1 MSFFVIICF
10 LGIKSSYIEGMK
22 LFVRII
28 STLLVLAAFCF
39 ADTAQGSTSIKKAV
53 TGDSAVATVDTGKL
67 AVDSGALDSIGRT
80 ASATEAAIQKQAKK
94 HAVWIKLDGDVEPS
108 MYDFCARAI
117 DDALQENPDYIVFE
131 INTFGGRLDAA
142 FDLVDTIMAVKG
154 PTTIAL
160 VKKKAIS
167 AGSLIALACKKLY
180 MLEATT
186 IGDCAPIVQ
195 GGDGT
200 PQIVGEKIQSPLRAK
215 FRNLAQR
222 NGYPELLASSFV
234 TPELEV
240 LELTAKLDKGKAT
253 ERDTTLIIEGKKFAV
268 LDSAEK
274 KFWGAPKIL
283 VKEGELLTMTDKEA
297 EELGF
302 SRGTFKNRDDFE
314 TKLAFEKKSEVET
327 NTGEK
332 LASAIAAISGILLI
346 LGFGA
351 LYIEFKTPGFGMFGI
366 IGIILIGIVFFG
378 QFAPQLD
385 GYIPAILLI
394 AGVILFLVEIFVM
407 PGTYL
412 FGVGGIACMI
422 IALIM
427 SFDSANI
434 PEYVPEAVET
444 TFDAT
449 PWLFGL
455 FFVLGSAAVALI
467 IPIAASKY
475 LIPLLPEGWTPM
487 LKTDM
492 ETAVSPTEAVQEVAI
507 GTVGTAKTF
516 LRPVGQA
523 SFTMPDGSTKL
534 FDVQTHGEIIEAGQN
549 VKVEAVQEGH
559 IWVTRA

>member
-1 MSFFVIICF
+1 MLSRI
-10 LGIKSSYIEGMK
+10 LSALL
-22 LFVRII
+22 LFV
-28 STLLVLAAFCF
+28 AFSF
-39 ADTAQGSTSIKKAV
+39 ANTAQDSSVSRFDKLNDLTA
-53 TGDSAVATVDTGKL
+53 TGDSAVTTVDANKT
-67 AVDSGALDSIGRT
+67 AATDVSGAVDSIGRSAPSRMT
-80 ASATEAAIQKQAKK
+80 ANKK
-94 HAVWIKLDGDVEPS
+94 RAVWIKLEGDVEPS

-117 DDALQENPDYIVFE
+117 ADALKENPDYIVFE

-154 PTTIAL
+154 PETIAL

-222 NGYPELLASSFV
+222 NGYPELLSSAFV

-240 LELTAKLDKGKAT
+240 LELTAKLDKGKKT
-253 ERDTTLIIEGKKFAV
+253 ERDTTLIIEGQKYAV
-268 LDSAEK
+268 LDSADK

-283 VKEGELLTMTDKEA
+283 VKKGELLTMTDKEA

-302 SRGTFKNRDDFE
+302 SKGTFKDRNEFE
-314 TKLAFEKKSEVET
+314 TTLAIEKASEVET
-327 NTGEK
+327 TLGEDI
-332 LASAIAAISGILLI
+332 AAAIAAISGILLI
-346 LGFGA
+346 IGFGA
-351 LYIEFKTPGFGMFGI
+351 LYIEFKTPGFGLFGI
-366 IGIILIGIVFFG
+366 IGIILIGIVFLG

-385 GYIPAILLI
+385 GYIPAILLV

-407 PGTYL
+407 PGTFL
-412 FGVGGIACMI
+412 FGIGGIICMI
-422 IALIM
+422 IALAM
-427 SFDSANI
+427 SFSPAEL
-434 PEYVPEAVET
+434 PEYVPDAVET

-449 PWLFGL
+449 PWLLGL
-455 FFVLGSAAVALI
+455 LYMLCCAGVALVF
-467 IPIAASKY
+467 PIAASKY

-487 LKTDM
+487 LKTDL
-492 ETAVSPTEAVQEVAI
+492 ETAASPTESVQEVHVGDI
-507 GTVGTAKTF
+507 GTAKTF

-534 FDVQTHGEIIEAGQN
+534 FDVQTHGEIIEAN
-549 VKVEAVQEGH
+549 TRVKVESVQEGH
-559 IWVTRA
+559 IWVVLDENA

>member
-1 MSFFVIICF
+1 MD
-10 LGIKSSYIEGMK
+10 MK
-22 LFVRII
+22 MLSRILSALLLFVAFSFANI
-28 STLLVLAAFCF
+28 SQ
-39 ADTAQGSTSIKKAV
+39 DSTPIEKAV
-53 TGDSAVATVDTGKL
+53 TDESAVTTVDANKT
-67 AVDSGALDSIGRT
+67 AATDVSGA
-80 ASATEAAIQKQAKK
+80 AQETEAAIQKQAKK
-94 HAVWIKLDGDVEPS
+94 RAVWIKLEGDVEPS

-117 DDALQENPDYIVFE
+117 ADALKENPDYIVFE

-154 PTTIAL
+154 PETIAL

-222 NGYPELLASSFV
+222 NGYPELLSSSFV

-240 LELTAKLDKGKAT
+240 LELTAKLDKGKKT
-253 ERDTTLIIEGKKFAV
+253 ERDTTLIIEGQKYAV
-268 LDSAEK
+268 LDSADK

-283 VKEGELLTMTDKEA
+283 VKKGELLTMTDKEA
-297 EELGF
+297 VELGF
-302 SRGTFKNRDDFE
+302 SKGTFKDRNEFE
-314 TKLAFEKKSEVET
+314 TTLAIENASEVET
-327 NTGEK
+327 TLGEDI
-332 LASAIAAISGILLI
+332 AAAIAAISGILLI

-351 LYIEFKTPGFGMFGI
+351 LYIEFKTPGFGLFGI
-366 IGIILIGIVFFG
+366 IGIILIGIVFLG

-385 GYIPAILLI
+385 GYIPAILLV

-407 PGTYL
+407 PGTFL
-412 FGVGGIACMI
+412 FGIGGIICMI
-422 IALIM
+422 IALAM
-427 SFDSANI
+427 SFSPAEL
-434 PEYVPEAVET
+434 PEYVPDAVET

-449 PWLFGL
+449 PWLLGL
-455 FFVLGSAAVALI
+455 LYMLCCAGVALVF
-467 IPIAASKY
+467 PIAASKY

-487 LKTDM
+487 LKTDL
-492 ETAVSPTEAVQEVAI
+492 ETAASPTESVQEVHVGDI
-507 GTVGTAKTF
+507 GIAKTF

-523 SFTMPDGSTKL
+523 SFAMPDGSTKL
-534 FDVQTHGEIIEAGQN
+534 FDVQTHGEIIEAN
-549 VKVEAVQEGH
+549 TRVKVESVQEGH
-559 IWVTRA
+559 IWVMLDENA

>member
-1 MSFFVIICF
+1 MDMKTLSRILSALLLFTAFSF
-10 LGIKSSYIEGMK
+10 
-22 LFVRII
+22 
-28 STLLVLAAFCF
+28 AN
-39 ADTAQGSTSIKKAV
+39 TAQDSTPIEKAV
-53 TGDSAVATVDTGKL
+53 TGDSAVTAVDTGKTAATDVSS
-67 AVDSGALDSIGRT
+67 AVDSIGRSAPSRMT
-80 ASATEAAIQKQAKK
+80 ADKK
-94 HAVWIKLDGDVEPS
+94 HAVWIKLEGDVEPS

-117 DDALQENPDYIVFE
+117 ADALKENPDYIVFE

-154 PTTIAL
+154 PETIAL

-222 NGYPELLASSFV
+222 NGYPELLSSSFV

-240 LELTAKLDKGKAT
+240 LELNAKLDKGKKT
-253 ERDTTLIIEGKKFAV
+253 ERDTTLIIEGQKYAV
-268 LDSAEK
+268 LDSADK

-283 VKEGELLTMTDKEA
+283 VKKGELLTMTDKEA
-297 EELGF
+297 MELGF
-302 SRGTFKNRDDFE
+302 SKGTFKDRNEFE
-314 TKLAFEKKSEVET
+314 TTLAIEKASEVET
-327 NTGEK
+327 TLGEDI
-332 LASAIAAISGILLI
+332 AAAIAAISGILLI
-346 LGFGA
+346 IGFGA
-351 LYIEFKTPGFGMFGI
+351 LYIEFKTPGFGLFGI
-366 IGIILIGIVFFG
+366 IGIILIGIVFLG

-407 PGTYL
+407 PGTFL
-412 FGVGGIACMI
+412 FGIGGIICMI
-422 IALIM
+422 IALAM
-427 SFDSANI
+427 SFSPAEM
-434 PEYVPEAVET
+434 PEFVPETVET

-449 PWLFGL
+449 PWLLGL
-455 FFVLGSAAVALI
+455 LYMLCCAGVALVF
-467 IPIAASKY
+467 PIAASKY

-487 LKTDM
+487 LKTDL
-492 ETAVSPTEAVQEVAI
+492 ETAASPTESVQEVHVGDI
-507 GTVGTAKTF
+507 GTAKTF

-534 FDVQTHGEIIEAGQN
+534 FDVQTHGEIIEAN
-549 VKVEAVQEGH
+549 TRVKVESVQEGH
-559 IWVTRA
+559 IWVGMA

>member
-1 MSFFVIICF
+1 MKIFT
-10 LGIKSSYIEGMK
+10 K
-22 LFVRII
+22 LF
-28 STLLVLAAFCF
+28 LFLAILASFIF
-39 ADTAQGSTSIKKAV
+39 ADTTTTVDSTKASAAKEIPSLAV
-53 TGDSAVATVDTGKL
+53 TDKGVSIQADSAK
-67 AVDSGALDSIGRT
+67 ALK
-80 ASATEAAIQKQAKK
+80 KQ
-94 HAVWIKLDGDVEPS
+94 AVWIKLEGDVDPA
-108 MYDFCARAI
+108 MYEFCARAI
-117 DDALQENPDYIVFE
+117 GEAIEKKPDYIVFE

-154 PTTIAL
+154 PETIAL

-167 AGSLIALACKKLY
+167 AGSLIALACKRLY

-222 NGYPELLASSFV
+222 NNYPELLASSFV

-253 ERDTTLIIEGKKFAV
+253 ERDTTLIIEGKKFSV
-268 LDSAEK
+268 MDSTEK

-302 SRGTFKNRDDFE
+302 SRGTFKNREDFE
-314 TKLAFEKKSEVET
+314 TKLAIERKSEVET

-332 LASAIAAISGILLI
+332 IASAIAAISGILLI

-385 GYIPAILLI
+385 GYFPAILLV

-407 PGTYL
+407 PGTFL
-412 FGVGGIACMI
+412 FGIGGIACMI

-434 PEYVPEAVET
+434 PQYVPEAVES

-455 FFVLGSAAVALI
+455 FFVLSSAAIALI

-492 ETAVSPTEAVQEVAI
+492 ETAVSPTEAVQEVSI
-507 GTVGTAKTF
+507 GDIGIAKTF

-523 SFTMPDGSTKL
+523 SFTMADGSTKL
-534 FDVQTHGEIIEAGQN
+534 FDVQTHGEIIEAGQK

-559 IWVTRA
+559 IWVILDERRETREER

>member
-1 MSFFVIICF
+1 MSKIFTF
-10 LGIKSSYIEGMK
+10 LTALL
-22 LFVRII
+22 LFATFASAETTMVVPVETTAATPD
-28 STLLVLAAFCF
+28 STPAVQSTDSA
-39 ADTAQGSTSIKKAV
+39 TTTSIQELK
-53 TGDSAVATVDTGKL
+53 
-67 AVDSGALDSIGRT
+67 
-80 ASATEAAIQKQAKK
+80 KK
-94 HAVWIKLDGDVEPS
+94 HAVWIKLEGDVEPS

-117 DDALQENPDYIVFE
+117 DDALKEKPDYIVFE

-154 PTTIAL
+154 PETIAL

-222 NGYPELLASSFV
+222 NGYPELLSSAFV

-240 LELTAKLDKGKAT
+240 LELTATLDKGKKT
-253 ERDTTLIIEGKKFAV
+253 ERDTTLIIESKKFAV
-268 LDSAEK
+268 LDSTEK
-274 KFWGAPKIL
+274 AFWGAPKIL

-302 SRGTFKNRDDFE
+302 SKGTFKDRNEFE
-314 TKLAFEKKSEVET
+314 TTLAIESRSEVET
-327 NTGEK
+327 TLGEDI
-332 LASAIAAISGILLI
+332 ASAIAAISGILLI

-351 LYIEFKTPGFGMFGI
+351 LYIEFKTPGFGLFGV
-366 IGIILIGIVFFG
+366 IGLILIGIVFLG

-385 GYIPAILLI
+385 GYIPAILLV
-394 AGVILFLVEIFVM
+394 AGVVLFLVEIFVM
-407 PGTYL
+407 PGTFL
-412 FGVGGIACMI
+412 FGIGGIICMI
-422 IALIM
+422 LALAL
-427 SFDSANI
+427 SFSPEEI
-434 PEYVPEAVET
+434 PEYIPETVET
-444 TFDAT
+444 TFDTT

-455 FFVLGSAAVALI
+455 FYMLACAAIALVF
-467 IPIAASKY
+467 PIAASKY

-487 LKTDM
+487 LKTDL
-492 ETAVSPTEAVQEVAI
+492 ETAASPTEPVQEIA
-507 GTVGTAKTF
+507 VGATGVAKTF

-534 FDVQTHGEIIEAGQN
+534 FDVQTHGEIIEADTSI
-549 VKVEAVQEGH
+549 KVESVQEGH
-559 IWVTRA
+559 IWVTREIN

>member
-1 MSFFVIICF
+1 
-10 LGIKSSYIEGMK
+10 
-22 LFVRII
+22 
-28 STLLVLAAFCF
+28 
-39 ADTAQGSTSIKKAV
+39 
-53 TGDSAVATVDTGKL
+53 
-67 AVDSGALDSIGRT
+67 
-80 ASATEAAIQKQAKK
+80 
-94 HAVWIKLDGDVEPS
+94 

-117 DDALQENPDYIVFE
+117 GEALQKKPDYIVFE

-142 FDLVDTIMAVKG
+142 FDLVDTIMAIKG
-154 PTTIAL
+154 PETIAL

-167 AGSLIALACKKLY
+167 AGSLIALACKRLY

-240 LELTAKLDKGKAT
+240 LELKTTLDKGKKS
-253 ERDTTLIIEGKKFAV
+253 ERDTTLIIESKKYAV
-268 LDSAEK
+268 LDSTEK

-302 SRGTFKNRDDFE
+302 SRGTFKDREDFE
-314 TKLAFEKKSEVET
+314 TKLAIERKSEIET
-327 NTGEK
+327 TTGEK
-332 LASAIAAISGILLI
+332 IANGIAAIAGILMI

-351 LYIEFKTPGFGMFGI
+351 LYIEFKTPGFGFFGI
-366 IGIILIGIVFFG
+366 VGIILIGIVFLG

-385 GYIPAILLI
+385 GYIPAILLLI
-394 AGVILFLVEIFVM
+394 GVALFLVEIFIM
-407 PGTYL
+407 PGTFL
-412 FGVGGIACMI
+412 FGIGGIICMI
-422 IALIM
+422 IALVT
-427 SFDSANI
+427 SFDTANV
-434 PEYVPEAVET
+434 PEYVPEVVEG

-455 FFVLGSAAVALI
+455 FFVTSSAAIALI

-487 LKTDM
+487 LKTDL
-492 ETAVSPTEAVQEVAI
+492 EKAASPTEDVQELSV
-507 GTVGTAKTF
+507 GNVGTAKTF

-523 SFTMPDGSTKL
+523 SFTTPNGNTKL
-534 FDVQTHGEIIEAGQN
+534 FDVQTHGEIIEAGQ
-549 VKVEAVQEGH
+549 KVIVESVQEGH
-559 IWVTRA
+559 IWVKKDE

>member
-1 MSFFVIICF
+1 MD
-10 LGIKSSYIEGMK
+10 MK
-22 LFVRII
+22 TLSRILSALLLFVAFSFANITQDSSVSRFDK
-28 STLLVLAAFCF
+28 LNDLAA
-39 ADTAQGSTSIKKAV
+39 
-53 TGDSAVATVDTGKL
+53 TGDSAVTAVDTGKTAATDISG
-67 AVDSGALDSIGRT
+67 AVDSTQPA
-80 ASATEAAIQKQAKK
+80 AEQAATLKADAKK
-94 HAVWIKLDGDVEPS
+94 HAVWIKLEGDVEPS

-117 DDALQENPDYIVFE
+117 ADALKENPDYIVFE

-154 PTTIAL
+154 PETIAL

-222 NGYPELLASSFV
+222 NGYPELLSSAFV

-240 LELTAKLDKGKAT
+240 LELTAKLDKGKKT
-253 ERDTTLIIEGKKFAV
+253 ERDTTLIIEGQKYAV
-268 LDSAEK
+268 LDSADK

-283 VKEGELLTMTDKEA
+283 VKKGELLTMTDKEA
-297 EELGF
+297 VELGF
-302 SRGTFKNRDDFE
+302 SKGTFKDRNEFE
-314 TKLAFEKKSEVET
+314 TTLAIEKAREVET
-327 NTGEK
+327 TLGEDI
-332 LASAIAAISGILLI
+332 ASAIAAISGILLI

-351 LYIEFKTPGFGMFGI
+351 LYIEFKTPGFGLFGI
-366 IGIILIGIVFFG
+366 IGIILIGIVFLG

-385 GYIPAILLI
+385 GYIPAILLV
-394 AGVILFLVEIFVM
+394 AGIILFLVEIFVM
-407 PGTYL
+407 PGTFL
-412 FGVGGIACMI
+412 FGIGGIICMI
-422 IALIM
+422 IALAM
-427 SFDSANI
+427 SFSPGEL
-434 PEYVPEAVET
+434 PEYVPDAVET

-449 PWLFGL
+449 PWLLGL
-455 FFVLGSAAVALI
+455 FYMLCCAGVALVF
-467 IPIAASKY
+467 PIAASKY

-487 LKTDM
+487 LKTDL
-492 ETAVSPTEAVQEVAI
+492 ETAASPTESVQEVH
-507 GTVGTAKTF
+507 VGDTGIAKTF

-534 FDVQTHGEIIEAGQN
+534 FDVQTHGEIIEAN
-549 VKVEAVQEGH
+549 TRVKVETVQEGH
-559 IWVTRA
+559 IWVVLDENA

>member
-1 MSFFVIICF
+1 
-10 LGIKSSYIEGMK
+10 MK
-22 LFVRII
+22 TLFKII
-28 STLLVLAAFCF
+28 SILMFAAAFGF
-39 ADTAQGSTSIKKAV
+39 ADSTATATADSTVKATATDSSVATAESTSIQELK
-53 TGDSAVATVDTGKL
+53 
-67 AVDSGALDSIGRT
+67 
-80 ASATEAAIQKQAKK
+80 KK
-94 HAVWIKLDGDVEPS
+94 HAVWIKLEGDVEPS

-117 DDALQENPDYIVFE
+117 ADALQEKPDYIVFE

-154 PTTIAL
+154 PETIAL

-222 NGYPELLASSFV
+222 NGYPELLSSAFV

-240 LELTAKLDKGKAT
+240 LELTATLDKGKAT
-253 ERDTTLIIEGKKFAV
+253 QRDTTLIIESKKFAV
-268 LDSAEK
+268 LDSTEK
-274 KFWGAPKIL
+274 AFWGAPKIL

-297 EELGF
+297 QELGF
-302 SRGTFKNRDDFE
+302 SKGTFKDREEFE
-314 TKLAFEKKSEVET
+314 TALAIEKASEVET
-327 NTGEK
+327 TLGEK
-332 LASAIAAISGILLI
+332 IAAFIAAISGILLI

-351 LYIEFKTPGFGMFGI
+351 LYIEFKTPGFGLFGI
-366 IGIILIGIVFFG
+366 IGIILIGIVFLG

-385 GYIPAILLI
+385 GYMPAILLV

-407 PGTYL
+407 PGTFL
-412 FGVGGIACMI
+412 FGIGGIICMI
-422 IALIM
+422 IALTLSFTPAEM
-427 SFDSANI
+427 PEFVPETVETSFD
-434 PEYVPEAVET
+434 T
-444 TFDAT
+444 T

-455 FFVLGSAAVALI
+455 LYMLCCAAIALVF
-467 IPIAASKY
+467 PIAASKY

-487 LKTDM
+487 LKTDL
-492 ETAVSPTEAVQEVAI
+492 ETAASPTESVQELHVGDI
-507 GTVGTAKTF
+507 GTAKTF

-523 SFTMPDGSTKL
+523 SFTMSDGSTRL
-534 FDVQTHGEIIEAGQN
+534 FDVQTHGEIIEAN
-549 VKVEAVQEGH
+549 TPVKVESIQEGH
-559 IWVTRA
+559 IWVGAAEQNRNA

>member
-1 MSFFVIICF
+1 
-10 LGIKSSYIEGMK
+10 MK
-22 LFVRII
+22 LLTKIFLFWAFLATSTFAGTTAVDETAKVSAVKEI
-28 STLLVLAAFCF
+28 SSLTGN
-39 ADTAQGSTSIKKAV
+39 DQSTSIKSDCVKV
-53 TGDSAVATVDTGKL
+53 
-67 AVDSGALDSIGRT
+67 
-80 ASATEAAIQKQAKK
+80 QKKQ
-94 HAVWIKLDGDVEPS
+94 AVWIKLEGDVDPA
-108 MYDFCARAI
+108 MYEFCARAI
-117 DDALQENPDYIVFE
+117 GEALNKKPDYIVFE

-154 PTTIAL
+154 PETIAL

-195 GGDGT
+195 GSNGT
-200 PQIVGEKIQSPLRAK
+200 PEIVGEKIQSPLRAK

-240 LELTAKLDKGKAT
+240 FELTATLDKGT
-253 ERDTTLIIEGKKFAV
+253 PTQRDTTLIIESKKFAV
-268 LDSAEK
+268 LDSTEK
-274 KFWGAPKIL
+274 KFWGSPKIL
-283 VKEGELLTMTDKEA
+283 VKEGELLTMTDQEA

-302 SRGTFKNRDDFE
+302 SKGTFKSREDFE
-314 TKLAFEKKSEVET
+314 TKLAIERKSEIET

-332 LASAIAAISGILLI
+332 IASAIAAISGLLLI

-385 GYIPAILLI
+385 GYFPAILLV

-407 PGTYL
+407 PGTFL
-412 FGVGGIACMI
+412 FGVGGIICMI
-422 IALIM
+422 AALIM
-427 SFDSANI
+427 SFDTANI

-455 FFVLGSAAVALI
+455 LFVLSSAAIALI

-492 ETAVSPTEAVQEVAI
+492 ETAVSPTENVQEIAI
-507 GTVGTAKTF
+507 GTIGTAKTF

-523 SFTMPDGSTKL
+523 SFTMSDGSTKL
-534 FDVQTHGEIIEAGQN
+534 FDVQTHGEIIEAGQK
-549 VKVEAVQEGH
+549 VKVESVQEGH
-559 IWVTRA
+559 IWVVLDN

>member
-1 MSFFVIICF
+1 MKIIT
-10 LGIKSSYIEGMK
+10 K
-22 LFVRII
+22 LFFLI
-28 STLLVLAAFCF
+28 AFF
-39 ADTAQGSTSIKKAV
+39 ASFTF
-53 TGDSAVATVDTGKL
+53 
-67 AVDSGALDSIGRT
+67 
-80 ASATEAAIQKQAKK
+80 ATEGAATDTFAQETSVMESVKAIKPEHKKKQ
-94 HAVWIKLDGDVEPS
+94 AVWIKLEGDVEPA

-117 DDALQENPDYIVFE
+117 GEALDQKPDYIVFE

-154 PTTIAL
+154 PETIAL

-167 AGSLIALACKKLY
+167 AGSLIALACQKLY

-222 NGYPELLASSFV
+222 NNYPELLASSFV

-240 LELTAKLDKGKAT
+240 LELTATLDKGKPT
-253 ERDTTLIIEGKKFAV
+253 QRDTTLIIEGKKFAV

-274 KFWGAPKIL
+274 KFWGSPKIL

-302 SRGTFKNRDDFE
+302 SKGTFKSREDFE
-314 TKLAFEKKSEVET
+314 TKLAIERKSEIET
-327 NTGEK
+327 NAGEK
-332 LASAIAAISGILLI
+332 IASAIAAISGLLLI

-385 GYIPAILLI
+385 GYFPAILLV
-394 AGVILFLVEIFVM
+394 AGVILFLVEIFIM
-407 PGTYL
+407 PGTFL
-412 FGVGGIACMI
+412 FGIGGIICMI
-422 IALIM
+422 L
-427 SFDSANI
+427 SLVLSVDTTNI
-434 PEYVPEAVET
+434 PEYVPETVET

-455 FFVLGSAAVALI
+455 LFVLGNAIIALI

-487 LKTDM
+487 LKTDL
-492 ETAVSPTEAVQEVAI
+492 ETAASPTESVQEVSI
-507 GTVGTAKTF
+507 GDIGTAKTF

-534 FDVQTHGEIIEAGQN
+534 FDVQTHGEIIEAGQK
-549 VKVEAVQEGH
+549 VKVESVQEGH
-559 IWVTRA
+559 IWVGIV

>member
-1 MSFFVIICF
+1 
-10 LGIKSSYIEGMK
+10 MK
-22 LFVRII
+22 TLFKII
-28 STLLVLAAFCF
+28 SILMFAAVFGF
-39 ADTAQGSTSIKKAV
+39 ADSTATATADSTVKATATDSSAATAESTSIQELK
-53 TGDSAVATVDTGKL
+53 
-67 AVDSGALDSIGRT
+67 
-80 ASATEAAIQKQAKK
+80 KK
-94 HAVWIKLDGDVEPS
+94 HAVWIKLEGDVEPS

-117 DDALQENPDYIVFE
+117 ADALQEKPDYIVFE

-154 PTTIAL
+154 PETIAL

-222 NGYPELLASSFV
+222 NGYPELLSSAFV

-240 LELTAKLDKGKAT
+240 LELTATLDKGKAPQ
-253 ERDTTLIIEGKKFAV
+253 RDTTLIIESKKFAV
-268 LDSAEK
+268 LDSTEK
-274 KFWGAPKIL
+274 AFWGAPKIL

-297 EELGF
+297 QELGF
-302 SRGTFKNRDDFE
+302 SKGTFKDREEFE
-314 TKLAFEKKSEVET
+314 TALAIEKASEVET
-327 NTGEK
+327 TLGEK
-332 LASAIAAISGILLI
+332 IAAFIAAISGILLI

-351 LYIEFKTPGFGMFGI
+351 LYIEFKTPGFGLFGI
-366 IGIILIGIVFFG
+366 IGIILIGIVFLG

-385 GYIPAILLI
+385 GYMPAILLV

-407 PGTYL
+407 PGTFL
-412 FGVGGIACMI
+412 FGIGGIICMI
-422 IALIM
+422 IALTLSFTPAEM
-427 SFDSANI
+427 PEFVPETVETSFD
-434 PEYVPEAVET
+434 T
-444 TFDAT
+444 T

-455 FFVLGSAAVALI
+455 LYMLCCAAIALVF
-467 IPIAASKY
+467 PIAASKY

-487 LKTDM
+487 LKTDL
-492 ETAVSPTEAVQEVAI
+492 ETAASPTESVQELHVGDI
-507 GTVGTAKTF
+507 GTAKTF

-523 SFTMPDGSTKL
+523 SFTMSDGSTRL
-534 FDVQTHGEIIEAGQN
+534 FDVQTHGEIIEAN
-549 VKVEAVQEGH
+549 TPVKVESIQEGH
-559 IWVTRA
+559 IWVGAAEQG